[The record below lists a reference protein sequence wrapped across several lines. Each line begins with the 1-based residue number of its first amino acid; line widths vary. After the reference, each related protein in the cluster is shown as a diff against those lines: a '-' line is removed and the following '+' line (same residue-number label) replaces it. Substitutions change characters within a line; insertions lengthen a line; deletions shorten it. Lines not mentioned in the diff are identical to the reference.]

1 MFKHLFQSVLIACF
15 VGVAGH
21 SLAADDKPATPTGLK
36 GGTLISVDDAKK
48 LSDGKGAQ
56 FFDTRAV
63 LNFGKG
69 HVPGANSISY
79 KEKSEFK
86 ADFDGSQDQFDLAKL
101 PEDKNA
107 RIVFYSDSPKGWK
120 SYKAAV
126 LSIKAG
132 YKNVLW
138 MRDGFEGW
146 VAKSYPNEQ

>member
-1 MFKHLFQSVLIACF
+1 MLNRHLKSLFFASLIGFSAL
-15 VGVAGH
+15 VVAQ
-21 SLAADDKPATPTGLK
+21 DDKPATPATLA
-36 GGTLISVDDAKK
+36 GGKVVSVDEGKK
-48 LSDGKGAQ
+48 LSDAKAA
-56 FFDTRAV
+56 FFDTRAA

-69 HVPGANSISY
+69 HVPGAKSISY

-86 ADFDGSQDQFDLAKL
+86 EGFDGSVDQFELAKL

-107 RIVFYSDSPKGWK
+107 KIVFYSDGPKGWK

-132 YKNVLW
+132 YKQVHW

-146 VAKSYPNEQ
+146 TAKGNPVEQ